1 MSAYINF
8 YGEGSLGPQELN
20 QNMQLIQNSGFNS
33 VTFGLFHIG
42 RHMTDSNGNVTQH
55 LGDIVFNDTGNTVVS
70 GGNLSLEY
78 GKPWMAQIEQLR
90 STGQISKVYF
100 SFGGG
105 YPVIDFT
112 TLKNEI
118 MVNGEIPEDSSFYK
132 NFMILGAV
140 FAGAVDGIDIDN
152 EDMIETD
159 VIAAFGKLALAAGFR
174 EVTFCPPFSGSE
186 TIWLDAAVILDQVQ
200 AGAVTLINAQSYGSS
215 DPQDWPGVIASYNF
229 SIPPRITGGV
239 SAENSSP
246 SDICTT
252 FSTWQSL
259 NLNGFIGGFVW
270 SMEIMGA
277 NNLPPYASA
286 IQNGMDNNC
295 G

>member
-8 YGEGSLGPQELN
+8 YGEGSLGPAELN

-42 RHMTDSNGNVTQH
+42 RHMTDQNGKVVQQ
-55 LGDIVFNDTGNTVVS
+55 LGDIVYNDTGNTVAS
-70 GGNLSLEY
+70 GGNIYPDY
-78 GKPWMAQIEQLR
+78 GKAWMAQIEQLK
-90 STGQISKVYF
+90 SGGQISKVYF

-118 MVNGEIPEDSSFYK
+118 MVNGDIPKDSSFYK
-132 NFMILGAV
+132 NFMVLGALFRDV
-140 FAGAVDGIDIDN
+140 VDGIDVDN

-159 VIAAFGKLALAAGFR
+159 VIAAFGKLALAAGFK
-174 EVTFCPPFSGSE
+174 EVTFCPPFSGAE
-186 TIWLDAAVILDQVQ
+186 DTWMDAAAMLDKVKT
-200 AGAVTLINAQSYGSS
+200 GAVTRINAQSYGSS
-215 DPQDWPGVIASYNF
+215 DPSDWPGPIAAQKF
-229 SIPPRITGGV
+229 TIPPVIVGGV
-239 SAENSSP
+239 SADSSSP
-246 SDICTT
+246 SEMC
-252 FSTWQSL
+252 SAMNNWRSL
-259 NLNGFIGGFVW
+259 DGFVGGFVW

-277 NNLPPYASA
+277 NNLAPYATA
-286 IQNGMDNNC
+286 IQNGMNNNC